1 MKKHVPNFITC
12 LNLFT
17 GCVALGLIMQQRLA
31 EAALMTVLAA
41 AFDFLDGLAARVLK
55 AYSPL
60 GKDLDSLADA
70 ISFGLVPGAI
80 LYQLMQQT
88 NYATTYPNEFIRTC
102 IQYTPFFITV
112 FSVLRLAKFN
122 NDTRQ
127 TTSFIGLPT
136 PANAMLIGSI
146 PLMMTYHPETEFV
159 IFDSPEVLILIT
171 LVQSWLLVAEIPLF
185 SLKFKHYRWKE
196 NEVRYVFIS
205 LSALLL
211 AILYYMAI
219 PIIIF
224 LYILISLLSRG
235 TSQPH
240 EKV

>member
-1 MKKHVPNFITC
+1 
-12 LNLFT
+12 
-17 GCVALGLIMQQRLA
+17 
-31 EAALMTVLAA
+31 
-41 AFDFLDGLAARVLK
+41 
-55 AYSPL
+55 
-60 GKDLDSLADA
+60 
-70 ISFGLVPGAI
+70 
-80 LYQLMQQT
+80 
-88 NYATTYPNEFIRTC
+88 
-102 IQYTPFFITV
+102 
-112 FSVLRLAKFN
+112 
-122 NDTRQ
+122 
-127 TTSFIGLPT
+127 
-136 PANAMLIGSI
+136 MLIGSI